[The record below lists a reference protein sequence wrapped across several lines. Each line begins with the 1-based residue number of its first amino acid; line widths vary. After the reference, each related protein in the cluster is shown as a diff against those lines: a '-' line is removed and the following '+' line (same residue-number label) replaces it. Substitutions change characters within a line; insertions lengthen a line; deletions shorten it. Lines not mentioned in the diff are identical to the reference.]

1 VQLVTTFGF
10 PYSDTYEQ
18 YYRTIWSIFPP
29 NVFAQALNI
38 LGKAT
43 ATPEDKG
50 ISWNQRATC
59 QSFETDCVITVVCTK
74 LCSLESIL
82 FNVYETSSA
91 DILLTFCKHL
101 TG

>member
-10 PYSDTYEQ
+10 PYSSDYEK
-18 YYRTIWSIFPP
+18 YYQTIWSIFPP

-74 LCSLESIL
+74 LISLESML
-82 FNVYETSSA
+82 FSVNETSTP
-91 DILLTFCKHL
+91 DFFCKHL